1 MGWEAGGRRGSL
13 PRAGKPLC
21 YMEVITW
28 TQLIPGQSLVTWADT
43 QPGQWV
49 LQMVEVVWNTGTLDP
64 QRSMEERGCWFTMIT
79 GTDVTELGGTRVLPR
94 KRLLRKMQRDCIGV
108 LVPSHGQCG
117 TADPRMMVPG
127 SLSVLSLVLGLT
139 LRSRCLN

>member
-64 QRSMEERGCWFTMIT
+64 QRSTEERGCWFTMIT

-117 TADPRMMVPG
+117 TVDPRMVVPG
-127 SLSVLSLVLGLT
+127 SLSVLSLVLGLI

>member
-21 YMEVITW
+21 CMEVITW

-43 QPGQWV
+43 QPGLWV
-49 LQMVEVVWNTGTLDP
+49 LQMVEVVWNTGILDL
-64 QRSMEERGCWFTMIT
+64 QRLTEERGCWFTMIT

-94 KRLLRKMQRDCIGV
+94 KQLLRKMQRDCIGV
-108 LVPSHGQCG
+108 LIPSHGQCG

-127 SLSVLSLVLGLT
+127 SLSVLSLVLGLI